1 MPGLDVPNFD
11 IGINK
16 PTGGG
21 LLSGLDPDYQLAQA
35 KLALVRQQLKQGQA
49 FSSGVPT
56 LQDGSPDYDAI
67 AKTQIQN
74 GDVGGGVGLLA
85 NALKLRLLQAPADI
99 DDPTA
104 QGIGQ
109 GRGAAPGGLLA
120 ALAPAA
126 GGGMIATEAGGDSYG
141 RQAGAGY
148 AGVGQVGIGGQGATA
163 IPAGAAAGGAAS
175 STATAGAGGDPLDIY
190 AHSIGSLES
199 GNRYDVKG
207 VVTKSG
213 DRAYGRFQVM
223 GSNIPSWTKE
233 VLGKAMS
240 ADDFLANP
248 QAQDAVFRAKFGQ
261 SVDKYGNPMDAAS
274 VWFSGKPIARAGN
287 AADALG
293 TTVPAYIQK
302 FAAGLG
308 PAARAVRGA
317 QGGAGQPEAPGQA
330 AASTAALAGG
340 QAQPIS
346 FEGADASSSPGAGG
360 AAPSDAP
367 VTDSQVNQARKL
379 ITVTENYDP
388 ASLSPA
394 AQRAVT
400 AAQDT
405 VTRYTTQQ
413 AQPAAAG
420 MASPGTLDGV
430 PAQTQDTP
438 PTGIHPLLKGTPTPQ
453 GGPGLPRVTTST
465 PTPGA
470 GLASQGGGAQ
480 PISFGGG
487 APALQGAPAQPA
499 TAPALAPANGPPP
512 ETAAALARLRNGQG
526 NAADLA
532 LWGSYQR
539 SAGQGGASAGAA
551 PAAPTGPD
559 LPSLPQGYREPG
571 GGARYVTDVQNRA
584 GRFVEGDPRIA
595 IWQNRAKQVQ
605 EQLDAAQKFRN
616 DMTLAQARA
625 DDRYAAANSPGA
637 IAAAGA
643 KAGAEATERNRLSLV
658 PSVQAD
664 GSTIMIP
671 QSDALASAQAGKPI
685 VSAQPGYV
693 TTGQGNLL
701 AKLNDGSKAYQER
714 QVASQ
719 RLDAMSSLLENYQTG
734 ANSTAFNEAA
744 ANLRSM
750 GITVP
755 NSATLN
761 PGAMQEFAK
770 DTYANVLSSTREQ
783 GNKQYAAEVQS
794 AINSNPNPDLQP
806 EANAAMI
813 AQMQGTKRWYD
824 QNYRDY
830 SQWYH
835 GNKGAA
841 DDADFQTSWAD
852 KHPLGA
858 YVSAAGKDIAPI
870 GLPQPSADKLVD
882 GQAYQTAKGKARWSA
897 SAGRMVPFGG
907 PTAPALGAGDGGRG
921 RGGSAT
927 APAPGARQAPD
938 GNWYVPD
945 PSRQGKFLQVT
956 R

>member
-1 MPGLDVPNFD
+1 MENVDD
-11 IGINK
+11 
-16 PTGGG
+16 
-21 LLSGLDPDYQLAQA
+21 
-35 KLALVRQQLKQGQA
+35 
-49 FSSGVPT
+49 
-56 LQDGSPDYDAI
+56 
-67 AKTQIQN
+67 
-74 GDVGGGVGLLA
+74 LLA
-85 NALKLRLLQAPADI
+85 EVV
-99 DDPTA
+99 DD
-104 QGIGQ
+104 
-109 GRGAAPGGLLA
+109 LYLA
-120 ALAPAA
+120 HF
-126 GGGMIATEAGGDSYG
+126 
-141 RQAGAGY
+141 
-148 AGVGQVGIGGQGATA
+148 
-163 IPAGAAAGGAAS
+163 
-175 STATAGAGGDPLDIY
+175 AGAGGATAALKADP
-190 AHSIGSLES
+190 STP
-199 GNRYDVKG
+199 
-207 VVTKSG
+207 VV
-213 DRAYGRFQVM
+213 
-223 GSNIPSWTKE
+223 N
-233 VLGKAMS
+233 L
-240 ADDFLANP
+240 L
-248 QAQDAVFRAKFGQ
+248 
-261 SVDKYGNPMDAAS
+261 
-274 VWFSGKPIARAGN
+274 
-287 AADALG
+287 
-293 TTVPAYIQK
+293 
-302 FAAGLG
+302 
-308 PAARAVRGA
+308 
-317 QGGAGQPEAPGQA
+317 GQA
-330 AASTAALAGG
+330 AVKANPFLDGMTAGGLVQWANGKMAGVDPSTVPGSPGGMPPEVASSLVRLRSGQGTAADGAAVSGYQRSRAQGQAGAPAAAATPVGG

-346 FEGADASSSPGAGG
+346 LGGADDATAPASGST
-360 AAPSDAP
+360 APSDAP
-367 VTDSQVNQARKL
+367 VTDSQVMQARKL
-379 ITVTENYDP
+379 IAATENYDP
-388 ASLSPA
+388 AKLSPG

-405 VTRYTTQQ
+405 VARYTAQQ

-420 MASPGTLDGV
+420 TASPGTVDGAPV
-430 PAQTQDTP
+430 SSQETP
-438 PTGIHPLLKGTPTPQ
+438 PSGAHLFGPGSNALQGTRSLLPGTSTVGGKPIGGLGPGAPQ
-453 GGPGLPRVTTST
+453 GGAAP
-465 PTPGA
+465 A
-470 GLASQGGGAQ
+470 GVQ
-480 PISFGGG
+480 PISFGG
-487 APALQGAPAQPA
+487 ASAAPAQPA
-499 TAPALAPANGPPP
+499 VAPTMAPAGDPPP
-512 ETAAALARLRNGQG
+512 EAAAALARLRSGQG

-539 SAGQGGASAGAA
+539 STGQGGATAGAA
-551 PAAPTGPD
+551 PANPAPAAPSGPD
-559 LPSLPQGYREPG
+559 LPTLPQGYREPG
-571 GGARYVTDVQNRA
+571 GGRRYIDDVLNRA
-584 GRFVEGDPRIA
+584 GQFVEGDPRIS

-605 EQLDAAQKFRN
+605 DQLDSAQKFRN
-616 DMTLAQARA
+616 DLALAQARA

-643 KAGAEATERNRLSLV
+643 KAGAEATERNKLSLV

-671 QSDALASAQAGKPI
+671 QSDAVAAANSGKPI

-719 RLDAMSSLLENYQTG
+719 RLDALSGLLESYQTG

-744 ANLRSM
+744 ANLRSL

-761 PGAMQEFAK
+761 PGAMQQFAK
-770 DTYANVLSSTREQ
+770 DGYAQVLTSMKEQ
-783 GNKQYAAEVQS
+783 GNKQYAAEVS
-794 AINSNPNPDLQP
+794 AAVNSNPNPDLQP

-813 AQMQGTKRWYD
+813 AQMQGTRRWYD

-907 PTAPALGAGDGGRG
+907 PTAPALGEGDGGRG
-921 RGGSAT
+921 KGASAT

-945 PSRQGKFLQVT
+945 PSRQGKFLMVT